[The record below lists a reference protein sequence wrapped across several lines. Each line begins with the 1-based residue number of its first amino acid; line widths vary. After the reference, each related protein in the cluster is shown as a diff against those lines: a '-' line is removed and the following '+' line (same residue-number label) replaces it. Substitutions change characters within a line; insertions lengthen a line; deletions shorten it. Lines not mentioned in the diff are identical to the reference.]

1 MQWGRIAPVVALVVV
16 LGGVLAGCATE
27 TSGDDD
33 AGPTGPSTQA
43 GPLQSGFCAD
53 YVPLK
58 TPAERR
64 DAADLV
70 VDADVT
76 KTDRTVEL
84 QGIYDVYEATVTD
97 VPKGDDDASGP
108 KPGDTIQVISTSDQ
122 CETSGEPVEYLEG
135 DPLADEGTFRLYL
148 SPADDGGDAGDAGD
162 AAVWRL
168 VVPGAAEPQPA
179 G

>member
-1 MQWGRIAPVVALVVV
+1 MQWGRIAPVVALVIV
-16 LGGVLAGCATE
+16 LGGTLAGCGTE
-27 TSGDDD
+27 SRVQSINDDNVQS
-33 AGPTGPSTQA
+33 TGCTDHVQ
-43 GPLQSGFCAD
+43 LE
-53 YVPLK
+53 

-76 KTDRTVEL
+76 KTDRTVEP
-84 QGIYDVYEATVTD
+84 QGIYQVYEATVTG
-97 VPKGDDDASGP
+97 VTKGDAA
-108 KPGDTIQVISTSDQ
+108 PGDTIQVISTSDQ

-148 SPADDGGDAGDAGD
+148 SPDEDDD
-162 AAVWRL
+162 VWRL

>member
-1 MQWGRIAPVVALVVV
+1 VTTLVSSIGVSHTRPMQWGRIAPVVALVVV
-16 LGGVLAGCATE
+16 LGGTLAGCGSE
-27 TSGDDD
+27 SRVQSINDDNVQS
-33 AGPTGPSTQA
+33 TGCTH
-43 GPLQSGFCAD
+43 
-53 YVPLK
+53 YMELK

-64 DAADLV
+64 DVADLV

-84 QGIYDVYEATVTD
+84 QGIYDVYEATVAD
-97 VPKGDDDASGP
+97 VPKGDDAASGP

-135 DPLADEGTFRLYL
+135 DPLADEGAFRLYL
-148 SPADDGGDAGDAGD
+148 SHGGDDD
-162 AAVWRL
+162 VWKL
-168 VVPGAAEPQPA
+168 VVPGAAEPRPA

>member
-16 LGGVLAGCATE
+16 LGGTLAGCGSE
-27 TSGDDD
+27 TSGD
-33 AGPTGPSTQA
+33 AGPMDPSTEA
-43 GPLQSGFCAD
+43 GPLHSGFCAD

-58 TPAERR
+58 TSAERR

-84 QGIYDVYEATVTD
+84 QGIYDVYEATVAD
-97 VPKGDDDASGP
+97 VPKGDDAASGP
-108 KPGDTIQVISTSDQ
+108 KPGDTIQVISTSDE

-135 DPLADEGTFRLYL
+135 DPLADEGAFRLYL
-148 SPADDGGDAGDAGD
+148 SPADDDGNDD
-162 AAVWRL
+162 VWQL
-168 VVPGAAEPQPA
+168 VVPGAAEPRPA

>member
-1 MQWGRIAPVVALVVV
+1 MQWGRIAPVAALVVV
-16 LGGVLAGCATE
+16 LSSTLAGCGSE
-27 TSGDDD
+27 SRVQSLNDDD
-33 AGPTGPSTQA
+33 V
-43 GPLQSGFCAD
+43 QSSGCTH
-53 YVPLK
+53 YMELK

-76 KTDRTVEL
+76 KTDRTVEP
-84 QGIYDVYEATVTD
+84 QGIYQVYEATVTD
-97 VPKGDDDASGP
+97 VTKGDAA
-108 KPGDTIQVISTSDQ
+108 PGDTIQVISTSDQ

-148 SPADDGGDAGDAGD
+148 SPDEDDD
-162 AAVWRL
+162 VWQL

>member
-1 MQWGRIAPVVALVVV
+1 MQWGRIAPVAALVVV
-16 LGGVLAGCATE
+16 LSSTLAGCGSE
-27 TSGDDD
+27 SRVQSLNDDD
-33 AGPTGPSTQA
+33 V
-43 GPLQSGFCAD
+43 QSSGCTH
-53 YVPLK
+53 YMELK

-76 KTDRTVEL
+76 KTDRTVEP
-84 QGIYDVYEATVTD
+84 QGVYQVYEATVTD
-97 VPKGDDDASGP
+97 VTKGDAA
-108 KPGDTIQVISTSDQ
+108 PGDTIQVISTSDQ

-148 SPADDGGDAGDAGD
+148 SPDEDDD
-162 AAVWRL
+162 VWQL

>member
-1 MQWGRIAPVVALVVV
+1 MQWGRVVPVAALVVV
-16 LGGVLAGCATE
+16 LSSTLAGCGSE
-27 TSGDDD
+27 SRVQSLNDDD
-33 AGPTGPSTQA
+33 V
-43 GPLQSGFCAD
+43 QSSGCTH
-53 YVPLK
+53 YMELK

-76 KTDRTVEL
+76 KTDRTVEP
-84 QGIYDVYEATVTD
+84 QGIYQVYEATVTD
-97 VPKGDDDASGP
+97 VTKGDAA
-108 KPGDTIQVISTSDQ
+108 PGDTIQVISTSDQ

-148 SPADDGGDAGDAGD
+148 SPDEDDD
-162 AAVWRL
+162 VWQL

>member
-16 LGGVLAGCATE
+16 LGGSLAGCDSDGHITPAGGVDV
-27 TSGDDD
+27 TSVM
-33 AGPTGPSTQA
+33 
-43 GPLQSGFCAD
+43 CAD
-53 YVPLK
+53 HIALE

-76 KTDRTVEL
+76 KTDRTVEF

-97 VPKGDDDASGP
+97 VSKGDEGAEGAA
-108 KPGDTIQVISTSDQ
+108 PGDTIQVISTSDQ
-122 CETSGEPVEYLEG
+122 CETSGEPVEYLDG
-135 DPLADEGTFRLYL
+135 DPLADQGAFRLYL
-148 SPADDGGDAGDAGD
+148 SPTEDDD
-162 AAVWRL
+162 VWQL

>member
-16 LGGVLAGCATE
+16 LGGTLAGCGSESRVRPADGDRGV
-27 TSGDDD
+27 TSV
-33 AGPTGPSTQA
+33 A
-43 GPLQSGFCAD
+43 CAARIE
-53 YVPLK
+53 LE

-64 DAADLV
+64 DAAELV

-76 KTDRTVEL
+76 KTDRTVEP
-84 QGIYDVYEATVTD
+84 QGIYRVYEATVTD
-97 VPKGDDDASGP
+97 VTKGDAAA
-108 KPGDTIQVISTSDQ
+108 PGDTIQVISTSDQ
-122 CETSGEPVEYLEG
+122 CETSGEPVEYLSG

-148 SPADDGGDAGDAGD
+148 SHDGDDD
-162 AAVWRL
+162 VWQL

>member
-1 MQWGRIAPVVALVVV
+1 MQWGRIAPVAALVVV
-16 LGGVLAGCATE
+16 LGSTLAGCATE
-27 TSGDDD
+27 TSGD
-33 AGPTGPSTQA
+33 AGPTDPSTQA

-58 TPAERR
+58 TSAERR

-70 VDADVT
+70 IDADVT
-76 KTDRTVEL
+76 KTERTVEL
-84 QGIYDVYEATVTD
+84 QGIYDVYEATVAD
-97 VPKGDDDASGP
+97 VPKGDDAASGP
-108 KPGDTIQVISTSDQ
+108 KPGDTIQVISTSDE

-148 SPADDGGDAGDAGD
+148 SPADDDGDDV
-162 AAVWRL
+162 VWRL

>member
-1 MQWGRIAPVVALVVV
+1 MQWGRIAPVVALVIV
-16 LGGVLAGCATE
+16 LGGTLAGCGSA
-27 TSGDDD
+27 TSGD
-33 AGPTGPSTQA
+33 AGRTDPSTQA
-43 GPLQSGFCAD
+43 GPLQSGFCPD
-53 YVPLK
+53 HVQLE

-76 KTDRTVEL
+76 KTDRTVEP
-84 QGIYDVYEATVTD
+84 QGVYQVYEATVTD
-97 VPKGDDDASGP
+97 VTKGDAA
-108 KPGDTIQVISTSDQ
+108 PGDTIQVISTSDQ

-148 SPADDGGDAGDAGD
+148 SPDEDDD
-162 AAVWRL
+162 VWRL

>member
-16 LGGVLAGCATE
+16 LGGTLAGCATE
-27 TSGDDD
+27 TSGSSD
-33 AGPTGPSTQA
+33 GPTDQSSQA
-43 GPLQSGFCAD
+43 GPVQSGFCAD
-53 YVPLK
+53 YIQLK

-76 KTDRTVEL
+76 KTDRTVEP
-84 QGIYDVYEATVTD
+84 QGIYEVYEATVTD
-97 VPKGDDDASGP
+97 VTKGDAVA
-108 KPGDTIQVISTSDQ
+108 PGDTIQVISTSDQ

-148 SPADDGGDAGDAGD
+148 SPTDDEDDE
-162 AAVWRL
+162 VWRL
-168 VVPGAAEPQPA
+168 VVPGAAEPAPA
-179 G
+179 R

>member
-1 MQWGRIAPVVALVVV
+1 MQWGRVVPVAALVVV
-16 LGGVLAGCATE
+16 LSSTLAGCGSE
-27 TSGDDD
+27 SRVQSLNDDD
-33 AGPTGPSTQA
+33 V
-43 GPLQSGFCAD
+43 QSSGCTH
-53 YVPLK
+53 YMELK

-76 KTDRTVEL
+76 KTDRTVEP
-84 QGIYDVYEATVTD
+84 QGLYQVYEATVTD
-97 VPKGDDDASGP
+97 VTKGDAA
-108 KPGDTIQVISTSDQ
+108 PGDTIQVISTSDQ

-148 SPADDGGDAGDAGD
+148 SPDEDDD
-162 AAVWRL
+162 VWQL